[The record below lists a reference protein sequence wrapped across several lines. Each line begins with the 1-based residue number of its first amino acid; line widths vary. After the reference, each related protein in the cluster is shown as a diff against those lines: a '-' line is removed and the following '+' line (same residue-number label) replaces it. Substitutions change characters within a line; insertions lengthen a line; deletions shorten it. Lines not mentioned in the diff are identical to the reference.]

1 MARCGV
7 FLVVIACLGVYGC
20 RREETEKKAAK
31 PPEVYFEAP
40 TYESVTE
47 FQEFTGQ
54 TMAKETIEIRSR
66 VSGYLDKTGFKDGD
80 IVKKGTLLFQIDDR
94 PYKAESDRTA
104 AALKQAAAHLERL
117 KKQKDRAVALLEK
130 KALSQED
137 FDTATFDLEEATASV
152 EAARASHETA
162 KLNLSYTTINAPITG
177 RISRRLVDPGN
188 LVQAD
193 VTPLTTLVSVDP
205 MYAYFD
211 IDERTLL
218 RLRRMTGKE
227 HDTASANSAAGLS
240 PGSSRSSTPTSE
252 VGSDLSLD
260 LDVNLTLAD
269 GEPIRQGGKINFLDN
284 QVEATT
290 GTLRARVEIVNENA
304 LLSPGL
310 FVRLRVPVGTRKAL
324 LVHEQSLQT
333 NQGQRFVWVVNAENQ
348 GVQKAV
354 KIGWQTE
361 NGMRVI
367 LEGLESSDRVI
378 VTGVQ
383 RVRDKKELD
392 PKPYQPDNELASK
405 TTKPAE
411 PGARPVDGGR

>member
-1 MARCGV
+1 M
-7 FLVVIACLGVYGC
+7 LSLVIACLGVSGC
-20 RREETEKKAAK
+20 KREEATKGKAE
-31 PPEVYFEAP
+31 PPEVYFEEP
-40 TYESVTE
+40 TAESVTE
-47 FQEFTGQ
+47 YQEFTGQ

-66 VSGYLDKTGFKDGD
+66 VSGYLEQTAFKDGD
-80 IVKKGTLLFQIDDR
+80 IVAKDDLLFQIDTR

-117 KKQKDRAVALLEK
+117 KKQKDRALALLEK

-137 FDTATFDLEEATASV
+137 FDTARFDLEEAAAVV

-162 KLNLSYTTINAPITG
+162 KLNLSFTTINATISG
-177 RISRRLVDPGN
+177 RISRRMVDPGN

-193 VTPLTTLVSVDP
+193 ITPLTTLVSVDP

-218 RLRRMTGKE
+218 RLRRMTKKE
-227 HDTASANSAAGLS
+227 NSDSVAGSAARSG
-240 PGSSRSSTPTSE
+240 PGSDLNSHPNSNVS
-252 VGSDLSLD
+252 SDLSLD
-260 LDVNLTLAD
+260 LDVSLSLAD

-290 GTLRARVEIVNENA
+290 GTLRARVAIENKDA

-310 FVRLRVPVGTRKAL
+310 FVRLRVPVGTQDAL
-324 LVHEQSLQT
+324 LVREQSLQT
-333 NQGQRFVWVVNAENQ
+333 NQGQRFVWVVNGENMA
-348 GVQKAV
+348 VQKNV

-361 NGMRVI
+361 NGRRVI
-367 LEGLESSDRVI
+367 LEGLEPTDRVI

-392 PKPYQPDNELASK
+392 PKPYKPENELASK
-405 TTKPAE
+405 ATKPGE
-411 PGARPVDGGR
+411 PGSPRPVDGGR